1 MYAELVMLQSQL
13 QGPAMAFNN
22 MIGQMNSQR
31 VGLPMST
38 YNPYAASTMQ
48 QQQQQYL
55 MMQAQNRLMG
65 LTRPQ
70 AHTTNNATNASSNQ
84 VIELD

>member
-1 MYAELVMLQSQL
+1 
-13 QGPAMAFNN
+13 MAFNT

-38 YNPYAASTMQ
+38 YNPYAAAALN
-48 QQQQQYL
+48 QQQYL
-55 MMQAQNRLMG
+55 MLQAQNRLMG
-65 LTRPQ
+65 L
-70 AHTTNNATNASSNQ
+70 AHQQTQPNATNTSSNQ

>member
-1 MYAELVMLQSQL
+1 MYAELVRLQSQL
-13 QGPAMAFNN
+13 QGSTMAFNN

-31 VGLPMST
+31 LGLPMST
-38 YNPYAASTMQ
+38 YNPYAAAMN
-48 QQQQQYL
+48 QQQYL

-65 LTRPQ
+65 LSMPQ
-70 AHTTNNATNASSNQ
+70 THPTNASNASSNQ